1 MIGNRL
7 CIEEERGFTLRKADE
22 NDVGFLYELRNEEE
36 VRKNS
41 FQTEWIPYEQHT
53 EWFDRKLLNPNT
65 KIFILEFEG
74 KRIGQVR
81 AERSGRTIEISYALC
96 KEFRG
101 NGYSKWMLT
110 ELEKRIRK
118 EYIDA
123 ELFAE
128 VKTENIA
135 SRKIFQSLG
144 YREEETGSGYRYKKE
159 LPLFSILMCTY
170 NSGDTLEHS
179 IDSVLNQ
186 EFQSWELI
194 ILDNGSRDRTLGMLE
209 DYQKK
214 DSRIH
219 CVFRENNVGW
229 CKGISICL
237 EYALGKY
244 MMFLG
249 ADDYLAGAMTLQ
261 EVAAEAE
268 KHAPDIIWT
277 SNGYA
282 VLEEGE
288 YKVTTCTVPQYYV
301 YEKEDKLTELVG
313 IMNHVYYNSVMH
325 YVKIDFLKAQGID
338 FFFPFYGD
346 GQGMTEALCKAGKMV
361 VMDKME
367 YVLTVN
373 TSKTAGGT
381 IYDYDVERQW
391 RSVREALPE
400 LETMPKAD
408 IAYVAERILNN
419 LTAMYENMVTGGEM
433 RDKCMN
439 RIEVSL
445 SERFC
450 RAEEWLSS
458 DGFAEMMNYAGREK
472 FEEHLIGAAG
482 VLYWTCKK
490 AKALA
495 AQICEKSR
503 WLADFVEAALE
514 MDEKGQVVWKKRV
527 DQDNLR
533 LLMNALE
540 SPANPHRIGS
550 KILMREGIIHE

>member
-1 MIGNRL
+1 MIENGL
-7 CIEEERGFTLRKADE
+7 TLRRADE

-53 EWFDRKLLNPNT
+53 EWFERKLLNPDT
-65 KIFILEFEG
+65 RIFILEFEG

-81 AERSGRTIEISYALC
+81 TEKSGRTIEISYALC

-101 NGYSKWMLT
+101 NGYSKCMLT
-110 ELEKRIRK
+110 ELEKRVRK

-123 ELFAE
+123 ELLAE
-128 VKTENIA
+128 VKPGNIA
-135 SRKIFQSLG
+135 SRKIFRSLG
-144 YREEETGSGYRYKKE
+144 YREEETGSGYQYKKE

-186 EFQSWELI
+186 EFRSWELI
-194 ILDNGSRDRTLGMLE
+194 ILDNGSRDQTLGILE
-209 DYQKK
+209 NYQKN

-237 EYALGKY
+237 EHALGKY

-261 EVAAEAE
+261 EVAAEVE

-282 VLEEGE
+282 VLEDGE
-288 YKVTTCTVPQYYV
+288 YKLTTRTIPQYRV
-301 YEKEDKLTELVG
+301 YDEENKLTELVE

-325 YVKIDFLKAQGID
+325 YVKIDFIRAHEID
-338 FFFPFYGD
+338 FFSPFYGD
-346 GQGMTEALCKAGKMV
+346 GQGMTEALCKAEKMV

-367 YVLTVN
+367 YILTVN

-391 RSVREALPE
+391 RSVCEAVPG
-400 LETMPKAD
+400 LETMPMDAV
-408 IAYVAERILNN
+408 AYVAKRILNN

-433 RDKCMN
+433 RDKYMN

-445 SERFC
+445 PERFC

-458 DGFAEMMNYAGREK
+458 DGFAEMIDYAGREN
-472 FEEHLIGAAG
+472 FEEELLGAAG

-490 AKALA
+490 AKPLA
-495 AQICEKSR
+495 AQICERSR
-503 WLADFVEAALE
+503 WLADFVEVALGP
-514 MDEKGQVVWKKRV
+514 DEKGRIVWKKRF
-527 DQDNLR
+527 DEKNLQQ
-533 LLMNALE
+533 LMNALE
-540 SPANPHRIGS
+540 NPANPHRIGS
-550 KILMREGIIHE
+550 KILLREGIIHE